1 MNVIRKSRFSIR
13 DIFACFINFREYP
26 DKRKQETA
34 QKEADT
40 PDIRGNQYE
49 PLVVPDGVYFYMDCA
64 DKAVNDGIF
73 PASEFEDEDE
83 AVWVAARYGAT
94 LYRCEFS
101 GGEQVSDTVLY
112 RPKTERQHAV
122 KRADVASMLDE
133 IEAEVEDG
141 LGYQHQKWKEYVVEG
156 MPKAKLR
163 NRKNQKEE
171 DMANEL
177 MIVFPED
184 GWCYFKT
191 RQETTGAALGEFYNA
206 CERAGI
212 NMDNVRRP
220 VKTELRVVL
229 DKKKP
234 QDAVNCSDVIAMLD
248 EIKTE
253 VEDGL
258 GYQHQKWK
266 EYVVEEM
273 PEARPR
279 KKRRTPAKQEKEDR
293 ANELTLFF
301 PRDGWCYFKT
311 GQGTAISALNEFYD
325 TCERAGINMDN
336 VRRPVK
342 LELRDSSGT
351 PLAIAFSC

>member
-1 MNVIRKSRFSIR
+1 MVTE
-13 DIFACFINFREYP
+13 INSQNIDEIKKAREEGRLHEVLP
-26 DKRKQETA
+26 SGTILTA
-34 QKEADT
+34 DLKGFGEM
-40 PDIRGNQYE
+40 
-49 PLVVPDGVYFYMDCA
+49 PLVVGR
-64 DKAVNDGIF
+64 
-73 PASEFEDEDE
+73 DETCTYLIM
-83 AVWVAARYGAT
+83 RSK
-94 LYRCEFS
+94 R
-101 GGEQVSDTVLY
+101 
-112 RPKTERQHAV
+112 KTERQHAV

-279 KKRRTPAKQEKEDR
+279 KKREERRRNRKRRTGPMSSPSFSQETAGVTSRPAREQ
-293 ANELTLFF
+293 LFLRLMSF
-301 PRDGWCYFKT
+301 MT
-311 GQGTAISALNEFYD
+311 
-325 TCERAGINMDN
+325 
-336 VRRPVK
+336 PVK
-342 LELRDSSGT
+342 EQASIWTMSGG
-351 PLAIAFSC
+351 P